1 MKRDEERAF
10 SEVEE
15 EGNLVSRKEGGAFR
29 RPSQNIS
36 WD

>member
-15 EGNLVSRKEGGAFR
+15 EGNLVSRRRKEGPLGGLAK
-29 RPSQNIS
+29 I
-36 WD
+36 